1 MDMLPWSSLATQP
14 SLHNKL
20 QAGRDPDPKS
30 KVWSSGA
37 DVDIQLA
44 HMGTDSYSLAHMGTD
59 SHSLAHMGTDSH
71 SLAHMGTDSHSLAHI
86 GTDSHSLAHMGT
98 DSHSLAHVGTDSHPF
113 KIRLEEPV
121 SMKNPEAHHGCCTE
135 VRVVSRTLLC
145 LCTTAVSCH
154 TLPSSS
160 PSIRGLE
167 QASCL
172 WLYHSEYSKS

>member
-1 MDMLPWSSLATQP
+1 MLPWSSLATQP

-44 HMGTDSYSLAHMGTD
+44 HM
-59 SHSLAHMGTDSH
+59 
-71 SLAHMGTDSHSLAHI
+71 